1 MVHFAVPGCL
11 GDKATFKS
19 DFDLPI
25 SASQCID
32 STEDD
37 VELARKRVMVL
48 AYKLRDIVLRRGPK
62 VRRRVDEARCGD
74 VEIWRCGDME
84 MWRCGDV
91 EMWRCDEVVRWQI
104 GVVVR

>member
-37 VELARKRVMVL
+37 VELALKRVMVL

-74 VEIWRCGDME
+74 VE

-91 EMWRCDEVVRWQI
+91 EMWRCGDAMRWY
-104 GVVVR
+104 GGRSAWW